1 MIMKEIFILL
11 LNLYLVFSVQ
21 AIRESIPMKSLSCYN
36 DYNSQVTCTWME
48 HSEAHALVGM
58 ILYQRDNIIKENK
71 EMLCKHQTENY
82 LHEAPDSYVRWVC
95 RNTTQIFGIGV
106 DNIYSFK
113 PNKMLQAELN
123 VDLFQNVQTLPPHN
137 LSVSLVRSGDFLLT
151 WTAADGS
158 QGLGNA
164 LDYEVTYKREWESW
178 EKAASLLLSNT
189 THCPLSH
196 KDLVPG
202 SSYVARV
209 RARPGRDSGFSGQY
223 SEWSTEVLWETPEG
237 SVGQSGA
244 VQGWAC
250 WLRSQTFPVTQLAL
264 IFSEGGLQPR
274 NLRCL
279 FNGAD
284 RLMCSWE
291 VKKAIITSVLFGL
304 FFRAT
309 PISVEEECSPVHEKA
324 LPHVPYV
331 VQSCEIPVSNS
342 SSQSQYHV
350 SVRAK
355 MEEKL
360 IEAYKNI
367 KVLPPANVSV
377 TATGN
382 QEYELRWTKHT
393 LQYGF
398 IKQRYQVEYWKNN
411 QYEKTRQNL
420 NISNDEPPFI
430 FTLQMLA
437 ASTEYRGKMRAR
449 VNTPLDYE
457 GPWSEWSEEFTW
469 KTENALPPVLLPV
482 MLPALIIIV
491 LIVAYCSYKY
501 FLRKKQMWE
510 EKIPNPS
517 KSLLI
522 QSYLG
527 KVHLGNWPTS
537 SQLDFN
543 KYNLSEKME
552 QASFLQV
559 VDRQMKTL
567 AESPE
572 GQAKKTDVSPVALE
586 PQNSYHALNESEH
599 APVVCSSQIAGH
611 SFPVSRRNSADA
623 SIPSR
628 TAITCFAFNGPYLYS
643 PVMSSQPDM
652 HQTLEGDPVGLR
664 EKSVSLQYVTLPKED
679 WPQAPQR
686 QEQPGPGPPQ
696 PFLLPDQKE
705 MMQHLND
712 EKEVSA
718 IPPACGKGTNVR
730 TEEQKSPNAPSC
742 ITSPKQCP
750 LEYITTESLS
760 LPSAS
765 DSTHPPRV
773 TAGELPCDTQEP
785 QPASDHSCHE
795 FSPGKTGVMVPV
807 SGQAPTSSPEF
818 HLDTFGDY
826 LTVPLGLHG
835 HSEPTKISLP
845 VLQKGNDL
853 PRKQPLSEGNLVVLN
868 PDSTEPVFLCQ
879 VGDYCFHSLK
889 SSVKM
894 DISQEDH
901 QVKKPSEGKTTPGKP
916 VSDDE
921 SITGKEKDVSNMQ
934 AIQLFKNL
942 KSDDYFSW
950 QQSLRITEIC

>member
-1 MIMKEIFILL
+1 MNLREIFILL
-11 LNLYLVFSVQ
+11 LNLYLVFGVQ

-58 ILYQRDNIIKENK
+58 TLYQRDNIIMENK
-71 EMLCKHQTENY
+71 EMFCKRQTEND
-82 LHEAPDSYVRWVC
+82 LHEAPDSYVHWVC
-95 RNTTQIFGIGV
+95 LNATDNFGIGV
-106 DNIYSFK
+106 DDIYSFR

-123 VDLFQNVQTLPPHN
+123 VDLFQNVQTLPPQN
-137 LSVSLVRSGDFLLT
+137 LSVSLMTSGDFLLT
-151 WTAADGS
+151 WKAADGS

-164 LDYEVTYKREWESW
+164 LEHEVTYKRDWESW

-189 THCPLSH
+189 TRCHLSC

-209 RARPGRDSGFSGQY
+209 RARPRRSSRFSGQF
-223 SEWSTEVLWETPEG
+223 SEWSTEVSWETP
-237 SVGQSGA
+237 
-244 VQGWAC
+244 
-250 WLRSQTFPVTQLAL
+250 
-264 IFSEGGLQPR
+264 EGGLQPR

-284 RLMCSWE
+284 RLTCSWE
-291 VKKAIITSVLFGL
+291 VKKAIITSVIFGL

-309 PISVEEECSPVHEKA
+309 PASAEEECSPVQEKS

-350 SVRAK
+350 SVQVK
-355 MEEKL
+355 TEEKL

-367 KVLPPANVSV
+367 KVMPPTNVSV
-377 TATGN
+377 TVTEN
-382 QEYELRWTKHT
+382 QEYELRWIKHT
-393 LQYGF
+393 LGYGF
-398 IKQRYQVEYWKNN
+398 IKQRYEVKYWKNN
-411 QYEKTRQNL
+411 QYEKTLQKL
-420 NISNDEPPFI
+420 NISNDEPPFT
-430 FTLQMLA
+430 FTPQMLA
-437 ASTEYRGKMRAR
+437 SSTEYRGKMRAR

-469 KTENALPPVLLPV
+469 KTENVLPPVVLPV
-482 MLPALIIIV
+482 MLPVLIITL
-491 LIVAYCSYKY
+491 LIITYCSYRY

-522 QSYLG
+522 QSYLE
-527 KVHLGNWPTS
+527 KVHVGNWPTS

-543 KYNLSEKME
+543 KYNVSEKME

-559 VDRQMKTL
+559 VDRQMKSL
-567 AESPE
+567 AECPE
-572 GQAKKTDVSPVALE
+572 GQAKKTDVSPVALDL
-586 PQNSYHALNESEH
+586 QNSYHALNESEH
-599 APVVCSSQIAGH
+599 APVICSSQIAGH
-611 SFPVSRRNSADA
+611 SFSVSRRNSADA
-623 SIPSR
+623 SIAAQM
-628 TAITCFAFNGPYLYS
+628 AIPCFAFNGPYLYS
-643 PVMSSQPDM
+643 SMMSSQPDM
-652 HQTLEGDPVGLR
+652 HQTLQVNLAGLHG
-664 EKSVSLQYVTLPKED
+664 KSLSLQYVTLPKED
-679 WPQAPQR
+679 CPHAPQG
-686 QEQPGPGPPQ
+686 QEQPGAGPPQ
-696 PFLLPDQKE
+696 PFPDQKE
-705 MMQHLND
+705 MMQHLSD
-712 EKEVSA
+712 QKEVPLA
-718 IPPACGKGTNVR
+718 PPACEQDTNMR
-730 TEEQKSPNAPSC
+730 TEEQKSPKALSC
-742 ITSPKQCP
+742 ITSPQHCP
-750 LEYITTESLS
+750 LEYITTESL
-760 LPSAS
+760 LMPSAS
-765 DSTHPPRV
+765 DSTHLPLV
-773 TAGELPCDTQEP
+773 TAGESPGVSQEP
-785 QPASDHSCHE
+785 QLPSDHSCPE

-807 SGQAPTSSPEF
+807 SGQAPTSSPEL
-818 HLDTFGDY
+818 HLDVFGDY
-826 LTVPLGLHG
+826 LTVPLGLHEL
-835 HSEPTKISLP
+835 SEPPQMSLP

-853 PRKQPLSEGNLVVLN
+853 SRKQTLSESNLVVLN

-894 DISQEDH
+894 DITQEDH
-901 QVKKPSEGKTTPGKP
+901 QVKKPSKGKTVPGKP

-921 SITGKEKDVSNMQ
+921 SITGKEKDVSKMQ

>member
-1 MIMKEIFILL
+1 MNMRAIFILL
-11 LNLYLVFSVQ
+11 LNLYLAFSVQ

-36 DYNSQVTCTWME
+36 DYNSQVTCTWLE
-48 HSEAHALVGM
+48 HSDAHALVGM
-58 ILYQRDNIIKENK
+58 SLYKRDNIIMENN
-71 EMLCKHQTENY
+71 EMLCKRQTEN
-82 LHEAPDSYVRWVC
+82 DSYVQWVC
-95 RNTTQIFGIGV
+95 RNTTISFGIGV
-106 DNIYSFK
+106 DDIYSFK

-123 VDLFQNVQTLPPHN
+123 VDLFQNVQTLPPQN
-137 LSVSLVRSGDFLLT
+137 LSASLMRSGDFLLT
-151 WTAADGS
+151 WKVADGS
-158 QGLGNA
+158 QALGNA
-164 LDYEVTYKREWESW
+164 LEYEVTYKRDWESW
-178 EKAASLLLSNT
+178 ENAASLLLSNT
-189 THCPLSH
+189 TRCQLSRE
-196 KDLVPG
+196 DLVPG

-209 RARPGRDSGFSGQY
+209 RARPGRASGSSGQY
-223 SEWSTEVLWETPEG
+223 SKWSTEVSWETPEG
-237 SVGQSGA
+237 
-244 VQGWAC
+244 
-250 WLRSQTFPVTQLAL
+250 
-264 IFSEGGLQPR
+264 GLHPR
-274 NLRCL
+274 NLHCL

-284 RLMCSWE
+284 RLTCSWE

-309 PISVEEECSPVHEKA
+309 PASAYVLCPWQRACASPMEFLFCPTPPGLHTTSFSPLREEECSPVHEKA

-331 VQSCEIPVSNS
+331 LQSCEIPVSNY

-355 MEEKL
+355 TEEKL

-377 TATGN
+377 TATEN
-382 QEYELRWTKHT
+382 QEYELWWIKHT
-393 LQYGF
+393 FGYNF
-398 IKQRYQVEYWKNN
+398 IKQKYQVEYWKKN
-411 QYEKTRQNL
+411 QYKKTVQML

-430 FTLQMLA
+430 LTLQMLA
-437 ASTEYRGKMRAR
+437 SSTEYRGKMRAR
-449 VNTPLDYE
+449 VNTPVDYK
-457 GPWSEWSEEFTW
+457 GPWSEWSEEFAWT
-469 KTENALPPVLLPV
+469 TGNVLPPVVLPV
-482 MLPALIIIV
+482 MLPVLLIAL
-491 LIVAYCSYKY
+491 LAVAYCSSKY
-501 FLRKKQMWE
+501 FLRKKKMWE

-522 QSYLG
+522 QSYQG

-559 VDRQMKTL
+559 VGRQSKIL
-567 AESPE
+567 AESSE
-572 GQAKKTDVSPVALE
+572 EQAKKTDVSHVALDL
-586 PQNSYHALNESEH
+586 QNSYHTLNEPQH
-599 APVVCSSQIAGH
+599 VPVVCSSQIAGH

-623 SIPSR
+623 CIVSQ
-628 TAITCFAFNGPYLYS
+628 TAIPCFAFNGPYLYS

-652 HQTLEGDPVGLR
+652 RRTLEVDPVGVR
-664 EKSVSLQYVTLPKED
+664 EKSGSLQYVTLPKED
-679 WPQAPQR
+679 CSQAPHR
-686 QEQPGPGPPQ
+686 REQPGAGPPQ
-696 PFLLPDQKE
+696 PFPLPHQKE
-705 MMQHLND
+705 MMQHLNN
-712 EKEVSA
+712 EKQVSPA
-718 IPPACGKGTNVR
+718 PPAWGEGTNMR
-730 TEEQKSPNAPSC
+730 TEEQKSPKALSC
-742 ITSPKQCP
+742 IASPQQCP
-750 LEYITTESLS
+750 LEYLTPESLL

-765 DSTHPPRV
+765 DSSPPPPV
-773 TAGELPCDTQEP
+773 AAGELPRDSQEP
-785 QPASDHSCHE
+785 QPRSDHSCHE
-795 FSPGKTGVMVPV
+795 PSPGKTGVMVPV
-807 SGQAPTSSPEF
+807 SGQAPTSSPELC
-818 HLDTFGDY
+818 LDTFGDY
-826 LTVPLGLHG
+826 LTVPLGLHE
-835 HSEPTKISLP
+835 HSEPAKISLP

-853 PRKQPLSEGNLVVLN
+853 PRKQPLSEGDLVVLN

-921 SITGKEKDVSNMQ
+921 SIAGKEKDVSKMQ

>member
-1 MIMKEIFILL
+1 MNMREIFILL
-11 LNLYLVFSVQ
+11 LSLYLVFSVQ

-58 ILYQRDNIIKENK
+58 TLYQRDNIIMENK
-71 EMLCKHQTENY
+71 EMFCKRQTEND
-82 LHEAPDSYVRWVC
+82 LDEVPESYVHWVC
-95 RNTTQIFGIGV
+95 INTTDNFGIGV
-106 DNIYSFK
+106 DDIYSFR
-113 PNKMLQAELN
+113 PDKMLQAELN
-123 VDLFQNVQTLPPHN
+123 VDLFQNVQTLPPQN
-137 LSVSLVRSGDFLLT
+137 LSVSLMISGDFLLT
-151 WTAADGS
+151 WKAADGS

-164 LDYEVTYKREWESW
+164 LEYEVTYKRDWESW

-189 THCPLSH
+189 TRCHLSC

-209 RARPGRDSGFSGQY
+209 RARPGRSSGFSGQF
-223 SEWSTEVLWETPEG
+223 SEWSTEVSWETP
-237 SVGQSGA
+237 
-244 VQGWAC
+244 
-250 WLRSQTFPVTQLAL
+250 
-264 IFSEGGLQPR
+264 EGGLQPR
-274 NLRCL
+274 NLHCL

-284 RLMCSWE
+284 RLTCSWE
-291 VKKAIITSVLFGL
+291 VKKAIITSVIFGL

-309 PISVEEECSPVHEKA
+309 PASAEEECSPVQEKS

-350 SVRAK
+350 SVQVK
-355 MEEKL
+355 TEEKL

-377 TATGN
+377 TVTEN
-382 QEYELRWTKHT
+382 QEYELRWIKHT
-393 LQYGF
+393 LGYGF
-398 IKQRYQVEYWKNN
+398 IKQRYEVEYWQND
-411 QYEKTRQNL
+411 QYEKTVQKL

-430 FTLQMLA
+430 FTPQMLA
-437 ASTEYRGKMRAR
+437 SSTEYRGKMRAR

-457 GPWSEWSEEFTW
+457 GPWSQWSEEFTW
-469 KTENALPPVLLPV
+469 KTENVLSPVVLPV
-482 MLPALIIIV
+482 MLPVLIITL
-491 LIVAYCSYKY
+491 LIVAYCSYRY

-522 QSYLG
+522 QSYLE

-543 KYNLSEKME
+543 KYNISEKME

-559 VDRQMKTL
+559 VDRQMKNL

-572 GQAKKTDVSPVALE
+572 GQAKKTDVSSVALDL
-586 PQNSYHALNESEH
+586 QNSYHALNESEH
-599 APVVCSSQIAGH
+599 APVICSSQIAGR
-611 SFPVSRRNSADA
+611 SFCVSRRNSADA
-623 SIPSR
+623 SIASQM
-628 TAITCFAFNGPYLYS
+628 AIPCFAFNGPYLYS
-643 PVMSSQPDM
+643 SMMSSQPDM
-652 HQTLEGDPVGLR
+652 HQTLQVNLPGVH
-664 EKSVSLQYVTLPKED
+664 EKSASLQYVTLPKED
-679 WPQAPQR
+679 CPQAPQG
-686 QEQPGPGPPQ
+686 QEQPGAGPPQ
-696 PFLLPDQKE
+696 PFPDQKE
-705 MMQHLND
+705 TMQHLSD
-712 EKEVSA
+712 EQEVPLA
-718 IPPACGKGTNVR
+718 PPACGKDTNMT
-730 TEEQKSPNAPSC
+730 TEEQKSPKALSC
-742 ITSPKQCP
+742 ITSPQHCP
-750 LEYITTESLS
+750 LEYITTESLL

-765 DSTHPPRV
+765 DSTHMPLV
-773 TAGELPCDTQEP
+773 TAGESPCASQEP
-785 QPASDHSCHE
+785 QPPSDHSCHE

-807 SGQAPTSSPEF
+807 SGQAPTSSPEL
-818 HLDTFGDY
+818 HLDVFGDY

-835 HSEPTKISLP
+835 LSEPPQISLP

-853 PRKQPLSEGNLVVLN
+853 PRKQTLSENNLVVLN

-901 QVKKPSEGKTTPGKP
+901 QVKKPSEGKTMPGKP

-921 SITGKEKDVSNMQ
+921 SITGKEKDVSKMQ
-934 AIQLFKNL
+934 AIRLFKNL

>member
-1 MIMKEIFILL
+1 MLVCKGVKMRELISLL
-11 LNLYLVFSVQ
+11 LAPCLVLGVGN
-21 AIRESIPMKSLSCYN
+21 IRESIPTQTLQCYN
-36 DYNSQVTCTWME
+36 DHISLTTCTWME
-48 HSEAHALVGM
+48 CSEAHQFVNVTLNHCEKNKGTTC
-58 ILYQRDNIIKENK
+58 KSHKGENHVDCQNFT
-71 EMLCKHQTENY
+71 MHCVCHIHRYDQEN
-82 LHEAPDSYVRWVC
+82 
-95 RNTTQIFGIGV
+95 
-106 DNIYSFK
+106 YSFK
-113 PNKMLQAELN
+113 FDLTLQAELN
-123 VDLFQNVQTLPPHN
+123 VYLFQNVQTLPPHN
-137 LSVSLVRSGDFLLT
+137 LSVSLRRSGDFLLT
-151 WTAADGS
+151 WRAADGS

-189 THCPLSH
+189 TRCHLSH
-196 KDLVPG
+196 EHLVPG

-209 RARPGRDSGFSGQY
+209 RARPGRASGFSGQY

-237 SVGQSGA
+237 
-244 VQGWAC
+244 
-250 WLRSQTFPVTQLAL
+250 
-264 IFSEGGLQPR
+264 GLQPR

-284 RLMCSWE
+284 RLTCSWE

-360 IEAYKNI
+360 IKAYKNI

-382 QEYELRWTKHT
+382 QEYELRWIKHT
-393 LQYGF
+393 LQYDF

-411 QYEKTRQNL
+411 QYEKTLQNV

-527 KVHLGNWPTS
+527 EAISQQPVSQVGFSGQNTS
-537 SQLDFN
+537 EEVEQINCLEVLDG
-543 KYNLSEKME
+543 M
-552 QASFLQV
+552 
-559 VDRQMKTL
+559 MKNSPAEFHGAEAKTVQTCSHATL
-567 AESPE
+567 A
-572 GQAKKTDVSPVALE
+572 
-586 PQNSYHALNESEH
+586 PQNSCQNSGVPHKASLSSSAL
-599 APVVCSSQIAGH
+599 VCSLNQTADPSCLFARLPCKSAAHASTASQI
-611 SFPVSRRNSADA
+611 S
-623 SIPSR
+623 
-628 TAITCFAFNGPYLYS
+628 FAFNGPYLYS

-652 HQTLEGDPVGLR
+652 HQTLEGDPVGVR

-679 WPQAPQR
+679 WPRAPQR

-705 MMQHLND
+705 MMQHLNN

-730 TEEQKSPNAPSC
+730 TEEQKSPNALGC
-742 ITSPKQCP
+742 ITSLPQCP
-750 LEYITTESLS
+750 LEYITTESLL

-773 TAGELPCDTQEP
+773 TAGELPCDAQEP
-785 QPASDHSCHE
+785 QPASDQSCHE
-795 FSPGKTGVMVPV
+795 FSPGNTAVMVPL
-807 SGQAPTSSPEF
+807 SGQAPTSSPEL
-818 HLDTFGDY
+818 HLDVFGD
-826 LTVPLGLHG
+826 PLGLHG
-835 HSEPTKISLP
+835 HSEPTKMSLHI
-845 VLQKGNDL
+845 
-853 PRKQPLSEGNLVVLN
+853 
-868 PDSTEPVFLCQ
+868 F
-879 VGDYCFHSLK
+879 
-889 SSVKM
+889 
-894 DISQEDH
+894 
-901 QVKKPSEGKTTPGKP
+901 
-916 VSDDE
+916 
-921 SITGKEKDVSNMQ
+921 
-934 AIQLFKNL
+934 
-942 KSDDYFSW
+942 
-950 QQSLRITEIC
+950 